1 MITIHNVSEKRTNFE
16 VAENRTRDPSFGH
29 IALALRYLV
38 TRLIH
43 SPSLFRTSREHMAR
57 RRSWDFSWVE
67 QAGVYPSLLLRSH
80 LLSPRPRAA
89 AAFEAAAAVA
99 EGTRPRR
106 AT

>member
-1 MITIHNVSEKRTNFE
+1 
-16 VAENRTRDPSFGH
+16 
-29 IALALRYLV
+29 
-38 TRLIH
+38 
-43 SPSLFRTSREHMAR
+43 MAR

-89 AAFEAAAAVA
+89 AAVEAAAAVA